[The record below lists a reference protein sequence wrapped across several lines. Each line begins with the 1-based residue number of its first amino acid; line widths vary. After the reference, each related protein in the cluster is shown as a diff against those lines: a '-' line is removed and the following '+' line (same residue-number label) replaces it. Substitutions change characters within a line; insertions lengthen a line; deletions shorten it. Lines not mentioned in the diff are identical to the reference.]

1 MGGWRLL
8 SGLKAVKITID
19 FIDFYLKR
27 SYNFGRRRRKEN
39 PQQ

>member
-1 MGGWRLL
+1 MGAWRLL
-8 SGLKAVKITID
+8 SSLKAVKITID

-27 SYNFGRRRRKEN
+27 SYNFGRRRKEN